1 MASERVPLRDG
12 PTLPVDVLEHVLD
25 LGDRGFALIAL
36 PDGTAQIDPGG
47 RLTPNDRAWLDIHKP
62 EMRAAIQYLAGVC
75 AWPLAIVGSRL
86 TPGIGAPA
94 CADAQLSTSGNL
106 PTRVSSLELRTTS
119 KLTPEPRQTALLE
132 VE

>member
-1 MASERVPLRDG
+1 MAAERVPLRDG
-12 PTLPVDVLEHVLD
+12 PTLPLDVLEHVLD

-47 RLTPNDRAWLDIHKP
+47 RLTPDDRAWLDLHKT
-62 EMRAAIQYLAGVC
+62 EMRAAIHYLARVC
-75 AWPLAIVGSRL
+75 TWPIPLIGSRL
-86 TPGIGAPA
+86 TPGIGTPA
-94 CADAQLSTSGNL
+94 RAEAQLSTSGNL
-106 PTRVSSLELRTTS
+106 PTRASSLGLRTTS